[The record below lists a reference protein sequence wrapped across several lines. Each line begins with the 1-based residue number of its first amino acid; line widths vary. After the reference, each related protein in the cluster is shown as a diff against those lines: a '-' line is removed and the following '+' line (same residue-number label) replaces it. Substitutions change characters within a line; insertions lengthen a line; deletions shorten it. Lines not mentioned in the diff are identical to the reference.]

1 MNDLRYA
8 VRFLRARAGF
18 TAVAV
23 GVMALGISLTGTVYA
38 IIEGTILR
46 GPDYR
51 DFDRIVQIRTTVPQA
66 TFLQAPRIHDYLD
79 WREQQ
84 DVFGAMGAWLWWS
97 VTLSGDDTRAER
109 FNGVRLSASTFELLG
124 VEPILGRR
132 FTPAEDLVEDLDL
145 VVLSHDVWRT
155 RYDAD
160 PGIVGTTLRLNARPT
175 TVIGVMPPGF
185 RFPESHDMWMPL
197 GVDPTRYARGEGPG
211 LQVVATPRDG
221 IDIDEASV
229 RMRALGERLARA
241 HPEANRDVVPVLQRW
256 RDVAFIDAELRG
268 LLYTMF
274 VAVVGVLVIACSN
287 VANLLFALTLARGR
301 ELAVR
306 TAVGADRWR
315 VLRQL
320 LLESVALSLAGAV
333 LGIALSWASLKLFT
347 RAVTPLNPPSWI
359 RFELSPTVVLFV
371 VGVSFVAA
379 LVAGLLPALQATRA
393 DVAGVLRDQS
403 RGGSSRAVGRWS
415 TVLVG
420 VEVAVSCALLIAA
433 GLMVRTTLA
442 VGGADYGVDSER
454 VLTASTSLAVD
465 AYPDP
470 EARVRLQ
477 ERIVDE
483 LSALPGVTETAVA
496 TALPGLGAP
505 TSRYRLEGET
515 YASDRDLPFGMWTV
529 VSPDF
534 FEVLG
539 VALRAGRSFTTADRI
554 GSEPVVVVDERFA
567 ERHWPGRD
575 PLDRRIRLD
584 RGDPDERWMR
594 VVGVVPDVLMTRPD
608 AFGGRPPEGM
618 YAPLAQHPPRSMA
631 LLLRT
636 EGDPMGP
643 AASLRPAIAAVD
655 PDLPMEWIDTLAGRQ
670 RDALL
675 QFVILGWMFSIFA
688 AVALALASTG
698 LYAVMSFSVSTR
710 RTEVGVR
717 MALGAEPA
725 GIVRLILA
733 RGSRPLAAGI
743 LVGIGLA
750 VLLGRAL
757 ESQLYG
763 VTATDA
769 ATFGSVPVLLVGVG
783 LLALWI
789 PARRAAG
796 IAPVVALRDG

>member
-51 DFDRIVQIRTTVPQA
+51 DFDRIIQIRTTVPQA
-66 TFLQAPRIHDYLD
+66 TFLQSPRIHDYLD

-84 DVFGAMGAWLWWS
+84 DVFRSMGAWLWWS
-97 VTLSGDDTRAER
+97 VTLSGDGTRAER
-109 FNGVRLSASTFELLG
+109 FNGVRLSASTFDLLG

-145 VVLSHDVWRT
+145 VVLSHDVWRN

-221 IDIDEASV
+221 IDIDEASA
-229 RMRALGERLARA
+229 RMRVLGERLARA

-320 LLESVALSLAGAV
+320 LLESIVLSLAGAV

-371 VGVSFVAA
+371 VGVSFAAA
-379 LVAGLLPALQATRA
+379 LVAGFLPALQATRA
-393 DVAGVLRDQS
+393 DVAAVLRDQS

-415 TVLVG
+415 TALVG
-420 VEVAVSCALLIAA
+420 VEVALSCALLIAA

-442 VGGADYGVDSER
+442 VGGADYGVESER
-454 VLTASTSLAVD
+454 VLTASTSLPVD

-470 EARVRLQ
+470 EGRGRLQ

-483 LSALPGVTETAVA
+483 LSALPGVAEAAVA

-505 TSRYRLEGET
+505 TSRYRLEGES
-515 YASDRDLPFGMWTV
+515 YASERDLPFGMWTV

-539 VALRAGRSFTTADRI
+539 VTPRSGRSFTTSDRI
-554 GSEPVVVVDERFA
+554 GAEPVVVVDERFA
-567 ERHWPGRD
+567 ERHWPGED
-575 PLDRRIRLD
+575 PLDRRIRLE

-608 AFGGRPPEGM
+608 AFGGRPPAGM
-618 YAPLAQHPPRSMA
+618 YGPLAQHPPRSMA

-643 AASLRPAIAAVD
+643 AASLRPTIAAID

-675 QFVILGWMFSIFA
+675 QFVILGWMFSVFA

-733 RGSRPLAAGI
+733 RGARPLAAGI
-743 LVGIGLA
+743 VVGIGLA

-769 ATFGSVPVLLVGVG
+769 ATFGGVPVLLVGVG

-796 IAPVVALRDG
+796 IAPVVALRDE